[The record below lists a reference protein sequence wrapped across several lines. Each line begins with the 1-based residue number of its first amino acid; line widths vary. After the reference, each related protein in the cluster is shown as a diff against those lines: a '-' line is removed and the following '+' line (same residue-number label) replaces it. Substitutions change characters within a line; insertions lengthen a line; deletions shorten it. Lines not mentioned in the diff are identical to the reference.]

1 MKQLTYLRIS
11 DDVEYVPRDHQAKR
25 DGGAAGKL
33 PQDKMFQEVTVE
45 SAPPADT
52 PADGKSLLERAF
64 LQAVEQVD
72 DTDRIRT
79 RILDA
84 ADEQFRRW
92 GIQRSTMEDVAR
104 TAGVSRITVYRR
116 FATKEELVER
126 VILREFRR
134 YFDTFLVD
142 IAAATNVGDRVVL
155 GFVSSLR
162 ALRGNPLIG
171 ALITAEPD
179 HFISSLVGDGG
190 RAVAMVR
197 EFVAHQLR
205 QEQRAGTIS
214 PDLDVE
220 VIAELMV
227 RICASF
233 LAIPSQVIDLDN
245 DEQLAAIARH
255 FLVPMLEPPGR

>member
-1 MKQLTYLRIS
+1 MP
-11 DDVEYVPRDHQAKR
+11 EA
-25 DGGAAGKL
+25 
-33 PQDKMFQEVTVE
+33 
-45 SAPPADT
+45 
-52 PADGKSLLERAF
+52 GKSLIERAY
-64 LQAVEQVD
+64 LQAVDQTDEA
-72 DTDRIRT
+72 DRIRV

-84 ADEQFRRW
+84 AGEQFRHW

-104 TAGVSRITVYRR
+104 RAGVSRITVYRR
-116 FATKEELVER
+116 FVTKEDLVEH

-134 YFDTFLVD
+134 YFDRFLVD
-142 IAAATNVGDRVVL
+142 IAAATTAADRVVL

-179 HFISSLVGDGG
+179 HFVSSLVGDGG

-197 EFVAHQLR
+197 EFVARQLR

-214 PDLDVE
+214 AE
-220 VIAELMV
+220 VRTELVAELMV

-233 LAIPSQVIDLDN
+233 LAIPSHVVDLDD
-245 DEQLAAIARH
+245 DEQLAMIARRY
-255 FLVPMLEPPGR
+255 LVPMLEAPVV